1 MGRVKLRLLPGDEES
16 FKFSFGMREE
26 ELGVAAVLED
36 EAVEQYHELDL
47 RGGQLPI
54 VEHLEQPREVLS
66 AVIEDEVE
74 ERVAGGLELLQLHWL
89 ARLARDSCVAENTL
103 SLRKEIN

>member
-1 MGRVKLRLLPGDEES
+1 
-16 FKFSFGMREE
+16 MREE

-36 EAVEQYHELDL
+36 EAVEQYHELDS

-54 VEHLEQPREVLS
+54 VEHLEQLREVLS

>member
-1 MGRVKLRLLPGDEES
+1 MSLI
-16 FKFSFGMREE
+16 
-26 ELGVAAVLED
+26 
-36 EAVEQYHELDL
+36 

-54 VEHLEQPREVLS
+54 VEHLEQLREVLS

-89 ARLARDSCVAENTL
+89 AWLARDSRVAEERVELAKT
-103 SLRKEIN
+103 KKVKH